1 MFQDIQYI
9 KTRANL
15 IRQLYIEDMEK
26 HLLSFEQKLIANQ
39 VRGYWV
45 SDEEE
50 LCSHIIKSFEKTTNN
65 KVVID
70 LPSVPKTFQEKKAI
84 LLR

>member
-26 HLLSFEQKLIANQ
+26 HLLSFEQKLIGNQ
-39 VRGYWV
+39 GRV
-45 SDEEE
+45 
-50 LCSHIIKSFEKTTNN
+50 
-65 KVVID
+65 
-70 LPSVPKTFQEKKAI
+70 
-84 LLR
+84 